1 LLTTSPEG
9 DITQKSLYHSHI
21 QKIAVWESEYPTIKV
36 FTIREC
42 DLVPGCCP
50 EPYDLV
56 FGAGADFARL
66 ARRYWD

>member
-1 LLTTSPEG
+1 MKVISSRKVVIIATCN
-9 DITQKSLYHSHI
+9 
-21 QKIAVWESEYPTIKV
+21 KIAVLESEYQTINV
-36 FTIREC
+36 LTIREC